1 MFSHFPWQETCI
13 FVIGQLLPGLAGFSH
28 MLYYKEFVHPSSS
41 EWIVFIHGA
50 GGSSAVWYKQL
61 RDFQKD
67 FNLLLIDL
75 RGHGKSA
82 DLAQELWKQEYTFEA
97 VTADIIE
104 VLDHLKLPPA
114 HFMGV
119 SLGTILARQLA
130 EMEPQRVKSLVMA
143 GAVTRLNLQ
152 SRVLVV
158 MGNLLKKY
166 IPYMWL
172 YRLFAF
178 IIMPRK
184 QHAESRNLFIQEAQK
199 LCQKEFIRWFKLTRD
214 INPLLKYFKE
224 KDIQIPTLYVMG
236 DQDVMFLE
244 PVRNLIQIHKNS
256 ILHILKNCGHVVNV
270 EQPEKF
276 NELAL
281 AFLKNQTNPTFSI
294 R

>member
-1 MFSHFPWQETCI
+1 
-13 FVIGQLLPGLAGFSH
+13 
-28 MLYYKEFVHPSSS
+28 MLYYKQFFHPCSH

-50 GGSSAVWYKQL
+50 GGSSAVWHKQL
-61 RDFQKD
+61 REFQKE

-82 DLAQELWKQEYTFEA
+82 DISQAIWSQQYTFEA
-97 VTADIIE
+97 VTKDVLE
-104 VLDHLKLPPA
+104 VLEFLEIPPA

-130 EMEPQRVKSLVMA
+130 ELEPNRVKSLVLA
-143 GAVTRLNLQ
+143 GAVTRLTTQ
-152 SRVLVV
+152 SRILVFL
-158 MGNLLKKY
+158 GNVFKRI

-199 LCQKEFIRWFKLTRD
+199 LCQKEFIRWFTLTKE

-224 KDIQIPTLYVMG
+224 KDLGIPTLYLMG

-244 PVRNLIQIHKNS
+244 PVKNLVKIHKNAF
-256 ILHILKNCGHVVNV
+256 LTVLEQCGHVVNV
-270 EQPEKF
+270 EKPEEF
-276 NELAL
+276 NQLSI
-281 AFLKNQTNPTFSI
+281 AFINLRITSTPQ
-294 R
+294 